1 MPFYSPLRYPGGKRR
16 LSTFVTRLLK
26 TNNMKEIHYVEP
38 FAGGASL
45 ALALL
50 FGEHASVIHINDMSR
65 PVYAFWH
72 SVLNNT
78 EELCRRIENV
88 EVSMSEWY
96 LQKTIYASRDDADLN
111 ELGFATFFL
120 NRTNRSGIIGGGVI
134 GGKNQ
139 SGKWS
144 LDARF
149 TKKELIQRIHRIS
162 RYSDRIR
169 LYNQDGIKFTSD
181 IISGLTSNTFVF
193 LDPPYIEKGQQLYLN
208 NYSIF
213 DHRRLEAEVTRL
225 EQSWVVTYD
234 YEAAVRHELYRNYPR
249 LAFQLSYSTQSRQ
262 MGKEALF
269 LSANLQLPSEW
280 DSPQLVSISGRE
292 SSYPVF
298 GKLEKSQSPVTLA
311 MDDGLAQLMAP
322 NVDGVN

>member
-1 MPFYSPLRYPGGKRR
+1 
-16 LSTFVTRLLK
+16 
-26 TNNMKEIHYVEP
+26 MKEVHYVEP

-50 FGEHASVIHINDMSR
+50 FEEHASVIHINDMSR

-78 EELCRRIENV
+78 EELCRKIEDV
-88 EVSMSEWY
+88 EVSMAEWY
-96 LQKTIYASRDDADLN
+96 LQRSIYDSRDEADLD

-134 GGKNQ
+134 GGKSQ
-139 SGKWS
+139 TGEWS
-144 LDARF
+144 LDVRF
-149 TKKELIQRIHRIS
+149 TKKELIQRIRRIS
-162 RYSDRIR
+162 RYSGRIR
-169 LYNQDGIKFTSD
+169 LYNQDGIEFTRD
-181 IISGLTSNTFVF
+181 VISGLTSNALVF
-193 LDPPYIEKGQQLYLN
+193 FDPPYIEKGQQLYLN
-208 NYSIF
+208 NYNIL
-213 DHRRLEAEVTRL
+213 DHRRLEEQVTKL

-234 YEAAVRHELYRNYPR
+234 YEGAVRHELYRNYPR
-249 LAFQLSYSTQSRQ
+249 LAFELSYSTQSRQ

-269 LSANLQLPSEW
+269 LSANLQLPGEW

-298 GKLEKSQSPVTLA
+298 GKLERSQSPVTLA
-311 MDDGLAQLMAP
+311 TNDGLAQLMVP
-322 NVDGVN
+322 NADGVN